1 MITVS
6 KAAAKQIRLS
16 MEETGT
22 EGMSLRVAAR
32 RLDDGSLD
40 YAMGFDETDHND
52 SHNRT
57 NGIDVVVAPTS
68 TELLSNAVLD
78 YVEMENGDFQFIFV
92 NPNDPGQVAP
102 EQEYLDQVMAS
113 TKSRSASA
121 GPGDQGVVPDQ
132 GDLLS
137 QKSSFKKPPSKKLPG
152 FKPA

>member
-1 MITVS
+1 MITIS
-6 KAAAKQIRLS
+6 KTAAKQIRLS

-78 YVEMENGDFQFIFV
+78 YVEMESGEFQFIFV
-92 NPNDPGQVAP
+92 NPNDPSQVAP

-113 TKSRSASA
+113 TKSRPASSV
-121 GPGDQGVVPDQ
+121 PGGGGVVPDQ
-132 GDLLS
+132 GDLLT
-137 QKSSFKKPPSKKLPG
+137 KKPVSKKLPG

>member
-6 KAAAKQIRLS
+6 KIAAKQIRLS

-57 NGIDVVVAPTS
+57 NGIDIVVAPTS

-78 YVEMENGDFQFIFV
+78 YVEIENGEFQFIFI
-92 NPNDPGQVAP
+92 NPNDPNQVAP
-102 EQEYLDQVMAS
+102 EQEYLDEIITT
-113 TKSRSASA
+113 TKSRSASPVVA
-121 GPGDQGVVPDQ
+121 GQGVVPDQ
-132 GDLLS
+132 ADLLS
-137 QKSSFKKPPSKKLPG
+137 KKPPPRKLPG

>member
-6 KAAAKQIRLS
+6 KTAAKQIRLS

-32 RLDDGSLD
+32 RLDDGRLD

-78 YVEMENGDFQFIFV
+78 YVAMENGEFQFIFI

-102 EQEYLDQVMAS
+102 EQEYLDQIMTS
-113 TKSRSASA
+113 TKSRPASPA
-121 GPGDQGVVPDQ
+121 SDGRGVVPDQ

-137 QKSSFKKPPSKKLPG
+137 QKPSSKKPSSIKLPG

>member
-6 KAAAKQIRLS
+6 KTAAKQIRLS

-22 EGMSLRVAAR
+22 EGLSLRVAAR

-78 YVEMENGDFQFIFV
+78 YVEMENGEFQFIFI
-92 NPNDPGQVAP
+92 NPNDPEQVAP
-102 EQEYLDQVMAS
+102 EQEYLDQVMATS
-113 TKSRSASA
+113 KSRPASPTT
-121 GPGDQGVVPDQ
+121 GGSGVVPDQ
-132 GDLLS
+132 GDLIS
-137 QKSSFKKPPSKKLPG
+137 KNPSPKKLPG